1 MCQQWQFLVKST
13 AKTTNFSTK
22 FEIKVFKEPNY
33 RLTFIKTLI
42 VNFAFSSN
50 ILQILLIFIHKRTYM
65 AKKQYLC
72 TRIYIIYNMDSKHLN
87 RIKVVLAEKDKS
99 NKWLA
104 EQLGKD
110 QATISK
116 WVTNTTQPNLEM
128 LLLIAKVLEV
138 NVNELVR
145 PLE

>member
-1 MCQQWQFLVKST
+1 M
-13 AKTTNFSTK
+13 
-22 FEIKVFKEPNY
+22 
-33 RLTFIKTLI
+33 
-42 VNFAFSSN
+42 
-50 ILQILLIFIHKRTYM
+50 LIFIHKKNIYG
-65 AKKQYLC
+65 KKNSTFVLEYTL
-72 TRIYIIYNMDSKHLN
+72 YNMDSKHLN

>member
-1 MCQQWQFLVKST
+1 
-13 AKTTNFSTK
+13 
-22 FEIKVFKEPNY
+22 
-33 RLTFIKTLI
+33 
-42 VNFAFSSN
+42 
-50 ILQILLIFIHKRTYM
+50 M

-110 QATISK
+110 QAAISK

>member
-1 MCQQWQFLVKST
+1 
-13 AKTTNFSTK
+13 
-22 FEIKVFKEPNY
+22 
-33 RLTFIKTLI
+33 
-42 VNFAFSSN
+42 
-50 ILQILLIFIHKRTYM
+50 M
-65 AKKQYLC
+65 ANKQYLC
-72 TRIYIIYNMDSKHLN
+72 TRIYIIYNMDIKHLN

>member
-1 MCQQWQFLVKST
+1 
-13 AKTTNFSTK
+13 
-22 FEIKVFKEPNY
+22 
-33 RLTFIKTLI
+33 
-42 VNFAFSSN
+42 
-50 ILQILLIFIHKRTYM
+50 M

-138 NVNELVR
+138 NVNDLVR
-145 PLE
+145 SLE

>member
-1 MCQQWQFLVKST
+1 
-13 AKTTNFSTK
+13 
-22 FEIKVFKEPNY
+22 
-33 RLTFIKTLI
+33 
-42 VNFAFSSN
+42 
-50 ILQILLIFIHKRTYM
+50 M
-65 AKKQYLC
+65 ANKQYLC

-87 RIKVVLAEKDKS
+87 RIKVVLAENDKS